1 VNSAAP
7 HEFGYWLQQLVN
19 AVTLASFYTPLAVAY
34 ALVQGITNKIF
45 LSFGDFAMYAAFAA
59 IYAALSGQVAGYE
72 TTFVLLGS
80 IIIAVACSA
89 ALGKFAANQ
98 VFAPLISKSS
108 QAFMIASVG
117 ISIVLQETMRIQSG
131 NRDLWLPVFFDGENV
146 KIYDGV
152 FPVQIGFMQITAILL
167 SLAAISALVY
177 VMNHTATGRFWA
189 ACSQSEKLA
198 RLCGVNTAHVLV
210 WSCVGS
216 AALASVSGWIV
227 AVAYGGVTFSMGL
240 MLGFKAMFASV
251 IGGFGTLNGAIV
263 GGVFL
268 AFVET
273 LWTATL
279 PLAYRDVGV
288 FGLIILILIL
298 KPEGI
303 LGSAIRRESEA

>member
-1 VNSAAP
+1 MSDAMS
-7 HEFGYWLQQLVN
+7 HDFGYWLQQLLN
-19 AVTLASFYTPLAVAY
+19 ALTLASFYTPLAVAY

-59 IYAALSGQVAGYE
+59 VYAALAGQVVGYE
-72 TTFVLLGS
+72 TMIVLLGC
-80 IIIAVACSA
+80 IIAAVACSA
-89 ALGKFAANQ
+89 ALGRFAATQ

-131 NRDLWLPVFFDGENV
+131 NRDLWLPVFFDGQRI
-146 KIYDGV
+146 KIFEGS
-152 FPVQIGFMQITAILL
+152 FPVQIGFMQIIAIAL
-167 SLAAISALVY
+167 SLTAISAVVY
-177 VMNHTATGRFWA
+177 VMNHTATGRFWM

-198 RLCGVNTAHVLV
+198 RLCGVNTARVLI
-210 WSCVGS
+210 WSCIGS

-251 IGGFGTLNGAIV
+251 IGGFGTLNGAII

-273 LWTATL
+273 LWTAAF

-288 FGLIILILIL
+288 FGLIIMILIL

>member
-1 VNSAAP
+1 MT
-7 HEFGYWLQQLVN
+7 HEFGYWLQQLLN
-19 AVTLASFYTPLAVAY
+19 ALTLASFYTPLAVAY

-59 IYAALSGQVAGYE
+59 IYAALAGQVAGNG
-72 TTFVLLGS
+72 TVMVLLGS
-80 IIIAVACSA
+80 IVIAIACSA
-89 ALGKFAANQ
+89 ALGKFAAAR
-98 VFAPLISKSS
+98 VFAPLITKSS
-108 QAFMIASVG
+108 QAFMIGSVG
-117 ISIVLQETMRIQSG
+117 ISIVLQETMRIQSS
-131 NRDLWLPVFFDGENV
+131 NRDLWLPVFFDGQNF
-146 KIYDGV
+146 KIYEGP
-152 FPVQIGFMQITAILL
+152 FPVQIGFMQIIAIVL
-167 SLAAISALVY
+167 SSSAIVALMF
-177 VMNHTATGRFWA
+177 VMTHTATGRYWM
-189 ACSQSEKLA
+189 ACSQSERLA
-198 RLCGVNTAHVLV
+198 RLCGVNTASVLV

-216 AALASVSGWIV
+216 AALASISGWIV

-263 GGVFL
+263 GGLFL

-273 LWTATL
+273 LWTATM

-288 FGLIILILIL
+288 FGFIILILIL

>member
-1 VNSAAP
+1 MNEAAT
-7 HEFGYWLQQLVN
+7 HEFGYWLQQLLN
-19 AVTLASFYTPLAVAY
+19 AITLASFYTPLAVAY

-59 IYAALSGQVAGYE
+59 IYAALAGQVAGYE
-72 TTFVLLGS
+72 TTFVLLGC
-80 IIIAVACSA
+80 IITAVACSA
-89 ALGKFAANQ
+89 ALGKFAAAQ

-146 KIYDGV
+146 KIYGGA
-152 FPVQIGFMQITAILL
+152 FPVQIGFMQITAIGLAV
-167 SLAAISALVY
+167 AAISILVY
-177 VMNHTATGRFWA
+177 VMNHTATGRFWM

-198 RLCGVNTAHVLV
+198 RLCGVNTSSVLV

-273 LWTATL
+273 LWTAAL

>member
-1 VNSAAP
+1 MSDAMS
-7 HEFGYWLQQLVN
+7 HDFGYWLQQLLN
-19 AVTLASFYTPLAVAY
+19 ALTLASFYTPLAVAY
-34 ALVQGITNKIF
+34 ALVQGITNRIF

-59 IYAALSGQVAGYE
+59 VYAALAGQVAGYD
-72 TTFVLLGS
+72 TMAVLLGC
-80 IIIAVACSA
+80 IIAAVACSA
-89 ALGKFAANQ
+89 ALGRFAATQ
-98 VFAPLISKSS
+98 VFAPLITKSS

-131 NRDLWLPVFFDGENV
+131 NRDLWLPVFFDGQRI
-146 KIYDGV
+146 KIFEGS
-152 FPVQIGFMQITAILL
+152 FPVQIGFMQIIAIVLSLTAI
-167 SLAAISALVY
+167 SVVVY
-177 VMNHTATGRFWA
+177 VMNHTATGRFWM

-198 RLCGVNTAHVLV
+198 RLCGVNTARVLI
-210 WSCVGS
+210 WSCIGS

-251 IGGFGTLNGAIV
+251 IGGFGTLNGAII

-273 LWTATL
+273 LWTAAF
-279 PLAYRDVGV
+279 PLAYRDAGV
-288 FGLIILILIL
+288 FGLIIMILIL